1 MRPLLTLGM
10 YSGGCLMLLG
20 LLSAC
25 TIILIPVG
33 VHLIWLGFLVTAA
46 FWAARELFRG
56 ELRGASQRAPDA
68 PGVRVR
74 RDEEREHDPV
84 ERQVADELGES
95 EHNERHRKQR
105 EADRHHRTSDL
116 T

>member
-46 FWAARELFRG
+46 FWAARELFRS

-84 ERQVADELGES
+84 EGEMPDELGQPEDD
-95 EHNERHRKQR
+95 EGHR
-105 EADRHHRTSDL
+105 E
-116 T
+116 